1 MDREDQLV
9 TIPSTMSMKL
19 IHQVLA
25 MPNLRQAW
33 VEVSANDGA
42 AGVDHETI
50 AVWARNWEARLAALA
65 ADVRAGLYR
74 PGELREILVPKASG
88 DGMRLLRIP
97 TITDRVLQRATLQVL
112 HPIVDPR
119 FLAVSYGY
127 RPGRGVPNAVRAIVH
142 LRRQG
147 YTWVLDADIDD
158 FFNQVDH
165 KLLAHFLNEDLPDD
179 SLTNLILRWNKVDC
193 LTPACDR
200 GVPMGSPLS
209 PLLANLY
216 LHRLD
221 MAVTAAGYPLVRY
234 ADDFIV
240 LAAWPEGRAAAY
252 ELVNDALTAL
262 RLRYEP
268 HKTRLASFDEGFDFL
283 GVHFEES
290 WYWYLHEDRRV
301 EVRTDADDWLLDRY
315 RPEYEG

>member
-1 MDREDQLV
+1 MRL
-9 TIPSTMSMKL
+9 L
-19 IHQVLA
+19 HQVLTL
-25 MPNLRQAW
+25 PNLRRAW
-33 VEVSANDGA
+33 VEVSANEGT

-50 AVWARNWEARLAALA
+50 AVWARNWEERLVALA
-65 ADVRAGLYR
+65 ADVRAGLYV
-74 PGELREILVPKASG
+74 PGELRERRVPKASG
-88 DGMRLLRIP
+88 DGVRLLRIP
-97 TITDRVLQRATLQVL
+97 TVTDRVLQRAVLQVL
-112 HPIVDPR
+112 HPIVEPR
-119 FLAVSYGY
+119 FLPCSYGY
-127 RPGRGVPNAVRAIVH
+127 RPGRGVADAVRAISR

-165 KLLAHFLNEDLPDD
+165 ATLRAFLDEDLPDD
-179 SLTNLILRWNKVDC
+179 SLLNLIESWHKVDC

-200 GVPMGSPLS
+200 GIPMGSPLS
-209 PLLANLY
+209 PLLANVY

-221 MAVTAAGYPLVRY
+221 MAVTAAGFPLARY

-240 LAAWPEGRAAAY
+240 LAAWPEGRATAY
-252 ELVNDALTAL
+252 ELVAEALAGL

-268 HKTRLASFDEGFDFL
+268 RKTRLASFDEGFDFL

-290 WYWYLHEDRRV
+290 WYWYLHDDKRI
-301 EVRTDADDWLLDRY
+301 EVRTESDERLLERY